1 MARVRIDPDAY
12 GELLLDAYEGRAAH
26 EVMEREDGLIY
37 VGDPSDYFAPFRR
50 WPAAERKAMRLV
62 RGRVLDVGCGAGRVA
77 LHLQERGLDVVAI
90 DTSPLAREVARRRG
104 VKGTEARSLMDIDG
118 LGAFD
123 TVLILRNNLGLAGT
137 AAKGLRGLAGH
148 TTENARL
155 ITDSVDPARHP
166 DPAMREGAAKGLRFR
181 VRFRDLATPWFR
193 YLMLAP
199 EELEAQVAKAGWRIA
214 RVITDESPRYIAVL
228 ERAR

>member
-12 GELLLDAYEGRAAH
+12 GALLLAAYEGRDAQ
-26 EVMEREDGLIY
+26 EIMEREDGLVY
-37 VGDPSDYFAPFRR
+37 AGDPSDYFAPFRR

-90 DTSPLAREVARRRG
+90 DTSPLALEVARRRG
-104 VKGTEARSLMDIDG
+104 VKRTETRSLTELDG

-137 AAKGLRGLAGH
+137 MAKGLRGLARF
-148 TTENARL
+148 TTDGAR
-155 ITDSVDPARHP
+155 IVTDSVDPARHP
-166 DPAMREGAAKGLRFR
+166 DPANGRRFR
-181 VRFRDLATPWFR
+181 VRYRDFATPWFR
-193 YLMLAP
+193 YLMLTP
-199 EELEAQVAKAGWRIA
+199 EELEEQAAGAGWCVA
-214 RVITDESPRYIAVL
+214 RVITDESPRYVAVL
-228 ERAR
+228 EKL